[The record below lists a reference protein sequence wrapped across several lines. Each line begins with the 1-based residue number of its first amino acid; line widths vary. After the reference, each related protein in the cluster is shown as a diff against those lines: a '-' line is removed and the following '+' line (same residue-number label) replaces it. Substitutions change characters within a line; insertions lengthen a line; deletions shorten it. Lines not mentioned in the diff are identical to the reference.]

1 MTLKAPTSRDAGAA
15 WDSTWGVAGVPVTS
29 ANMSAAAVAVT
40 DAPTSGQKLVID
52 DILVS
57 SDTALRFAFSI
68 ETAGTILFYVRVAAN
83 GSAQLTFRG
92 ERKLATA
99 DKKLLCQT
107 STSGNV
113 EVLVGY
119 HSEP

>member
-1 MTLKAPTSRDAGAA
+1 MALTKPTSTDAGPA
-15 WDSTWGVAGVPVTS
+15 WDSTWGVAAVPVTS

-52 DILVS
+52 DIFVS
-57 SDTALRFAFSI
+57 SDTALRFALSI
-68 ETAGTILFYVRVAAN
+68 ETAGTILFYVRVPAN

-92 ERKLATA
+92 KKKLATA
-99 DKKLLCQT
+99 DKKLYCQT